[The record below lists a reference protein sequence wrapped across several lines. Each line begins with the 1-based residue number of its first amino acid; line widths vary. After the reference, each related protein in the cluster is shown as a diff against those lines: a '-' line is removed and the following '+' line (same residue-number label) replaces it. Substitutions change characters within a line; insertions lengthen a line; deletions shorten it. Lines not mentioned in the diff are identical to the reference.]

1 MASYSLQ
8 TRRQDSVGLLFS
20 FIPNQKQ
27 ISEVIFEDLK
37 IKYDEI
43 IGFQPLNRHKVVIQ
57 FDKSYAYHSFCDKYD
72 EKDID
77 IGNGKSVRVVNLSR
91 QYTYVSIRY
100 APFNME
106 NAVLEG
112 ILKNYGK
119 VYGIRLNRYAHGKEE
134 GLLNGTR
141 TARMEL
147 KRGIP
152 SSMTIHGFNIVF
164 YYNGQ
169 MKTCYKCGRESH
181 MAAECMYEVE
191 DRINVFNVTEFPEI
205 PGKKRNA
212 DDEGNKDSIETT
224 QKTQEKEEHGKN
236 VSEKQ
241 RSEDE
246 TQQVPTIKEPDM
258 REIPRGETEFI
269 GKPIS
274 LETPINQEE
283 VSKEGNSVNNKEGNS
298 ANNEEG
304 NETEKVTKE
313 VTVEI
318 HKEDMKTGDTQGFSQ
333 ASTTEEAE
341 IHKEDKKT
349 GDTQGFSQASPTEED
364 TAMCQALEI
373 YTEQQKNAEMEIVE
387 ETSESEKESCS
398 TDTDEELITDSL
410 EDEDK
415 NSEGD
420 QWQVKVKNGCKLKIR
435 KSKNRKSS
443 RVKRRKFV

>member
-1 MASYSLQ
+1 
-8 TRRQDSVGLLFS
+8 
-20 FIPNQKQ
+20 
-27 ISEVIFEDLK
+27 
-37 IKYDEI
+37 
-43 IGFQPLNRHKVVIQ
+43 
-57 FDKSYAYHSFCDKYD
+57 
-72 EKDID
+72 
-77 IGNGKSVRVVNLSR
+77 
-91 QYTYVSIRY
+91 
-100 APFNME
+100 
-106 NAVLEG
+106 
-112 ILKNYGK
+112 
-119 VYGIRLNRYAHGKEE
+119 
-134 GLLNGTR
+134 
-141 TARMEL
+141 
-147 KRGIP
+147 
-152 SSMTIHGFNIVF
+152 
-164 YYNGQ
+164 
-169 MKTCYKCGRESH
+169 
-181 MAAECMYEVE
+181 
-191 DRINVFNVTEFPEI
+191 
-205 PGKKRNA
+205 
-212 DDEGNKDSIETT
+212 
-224 QKTQEKEEHGKN
+224 
-236 VSEKQ
+236 
-241 RSEDE
+241 
-246 TQQVPTIKEPDM
+246 M
-258 REIPRGETEFI
+258 REIPRGETEKI